1 MTSTSY
7 APDDA
12 LKTWVNTWQQAGNAL
27 EEVRRQELESY
38 DYAAH
43 FAVVDDMLQWAY
55 EHPIER
61 PLTGLIEQQYWF
73 MKWREQLLVPA
84 SSEVLR

>member
-1 MTSTSY
+1 MAAALH

-12 LKTWVNTWQQAGNAL
+12 LKTWVNTWQQAGSAL
-27 EEVRRQELESY
+27 EDVRRQELESY

-55 EHPIER
+55 ERPIER

-73 MKWREQLLVPA
+73 MKWREQLLMLA
-84 SSEVLR
+84 SSAVVR

>member
-1 MTSTSY
+1 MAAALH

-27 EEVRRQELESY
+27 EDVRRQELESY

-73 MKWREQLLVPA
+73 MKWREQLLMLA
-84 SSEVLR
+84 SSAVVR